1 MIDDSS
7 DEELAVQS
15 CSRTRDR
22 PKEEEQEVDQLED
35 AEEASQPVALTFNG
49 PITDDEKAK
58 IMRLWS
64 ESPTHLTIA
73 LFPDTA

>member
-22 PKEEEQEVDQLED
+22 PKEEEQEVDQLDD
-35 AEEASQPVALTFNG
+35 AEKASQPVASIFNG
-49 PITDDEKAK
+49 PITDDEKEN

-73 LFPDTA
+73 LLPDTA